1 MKKSYQLSVIG
12 YQGSGKTKLKVIGY
26 QGIGHGA
33 WGKGH
38 GAEGI
43 GIRVPGSWFLVQG

>member
-1 MKKSYQLSVIG
+1 MQNTEIKYPNKGQRHGAKGKGQRMKKSYQLSVIG

-33 WGKGH
+33 
-38 GAEGI
+38 
-43 GIRVPGSWFLVQG
+43 